1 MISQWNHTNSG
12 LGTRFWLGRY
22 LMNCL
27 LLLGCFLSLGS
38 AQASIADN
46 LCIPYTASEKV
57 TLAYINDGD
66 TLTLKD
72 GRLIRLIGVNAPEID
87 HQYPGLSQP
96 YSMEARAFV
105 ASKLK
110 VGDELALMFGSSK
123 LDPYGRTLAY
133 VFTPNGLLLQQE
145 LLQQGFAMA
154 RVYQEHPFW
163 ECFAELE
170 QQARTQ
176 NAGLWQFEDYAPKAT
191 SAIGQQDLNQYR
203 LVRGVVTDFERKGQY
218 LWLIL
223 DDNFYVGIP
232 QAGSGNFSKVLA
244 LNSLKRAVVVRGKL
258 YFSYKKWQIIV
269 SHPSQ
274 ISFENPP

>member
-1 MISQWNHTNSG
+1 MISQWHSTNSESG
-12 LGTRFWLGRY
+12 FGRHSC
-22 LMNCL
+22 MIICL
-27 LLLGCFLSLGS
+27 LLLGSLLSLGL
-38 AQASIADN
+38 AQASTSGN

-87 HQYPGLSQP
+87 HQYPSLSQR
-96 YSMEARAFV
+96 YSLEARAFV

-110 VGDELALMFGSSK
+110 AGDELALMFGPTK

-133 VFTPNGLLLQQE
+133 VFTPDGLLLQQE

-163 ECFAELE
+163 ECFAKLE

-176 NAGLWQFEDYAPKAT
+176 STGLWVFDDYAPKAV

-223 DDNFYVGIP
+223 DNNFYVGIP
-232 QAGSGNFSKVLA
+232 QAGSGNFSNLLA
-244 LNSLKRAVVVRGKL
+244 LNSLKRAVILRGKL
-258 YFSYKKWQIIV
+258 YFSYKKWQIIAT
-269 SHPSQ
+269 HPSQ
-274 ISFENPP
+274 ISLENPP